1 MYKILTL
8 LLFVFILESCDKLTE
23 IHFKNSDETSGGFLD
38 VQLDLNADKTLTLTR
53 IDQKVVSENEA
64 GTSYEPELHST
75 SGTWTISD
83 DELHCDFNDS
93 SEFIV
98 DAFFKSDFKTKG
110 IRQNLKQI
118 IFPISTD
125 TIYIYGQPCIKTKTT
140 NR

>member
-1 MYKILTL
+1 MHKILTL
-8 LLFVFILESCDKLTE
+8 LLFVFIMESCDKSTE

-64 GTSYEPELHST
+64 GTSYEPELHLT
-75 SGTWTISD
+75 SGTWTISNN
-83 DELHCDFNDS
+83 ELCCDFNDS

-98 DAFFKSDFKTKG
+98 EAFFKSDFKTNG

-125 TIYIYGQPCIKTKTT
+125 TIYIFGQPCIKTKTT

>member
-8 LLFVFILESCDKLTE
+8 LLFVFILESCDNLTE